1 MNSPTPAPM
10 KPDDLDRALTEMT
23 AWKGVEP
30 ELWKAALKSS
40 DADPERGGWKLDS
53 ILSKPLSNR
62 LMLAGVGCIAVVF
75 VVAAMLPSIDGARDV
90 RRSAVSALSPDSDR
104 EGAETRRAGE
114 GFDAGGLSSERQ
126 TDFLSGGRNYGESP
140 AAAKPDAASIEA
152 KLDEPTRRLHQG
164 AVTWAQNN
172 TESYKSADQPAA
184 SAAQRYVVQKANMDL
199 QTDDVRAAF
208 AKAAH
213 LVSEAGGEFVE
224 NSSLTGEDKTA
235 QGNMTLRVAAAR
247 VGEVMNKLREL
258 GTVKSENTSGE
269 DVTTQV
275 VDVEARIR
283 NEQRVEK
290 ELLDLLEKRHDAP
303 LKDILE
309 LRSSLSSVR
318 ESIERL
324 VGQRDRLGRL
334 VSLASIL
341 VVIRAE
347 PLIEKPAPAS
357 TIGDYFAKAV
367 DRAWRGGLQS
377 LSDTVAW
384 IVAVAIGGV
393 MWWIALAAAV
403 VAIVR
408 WRRRLSARCV

>member
-1 MNSPTPAPM
+1 MNTPTPSPI
-10 KPDDLDRALTEMT
+10 KPDDLDRELTEMT
-23 AWKGVEP
+23 VWNAADQN
-30 ELWKAALKSS
+30 LWKDALQSGKAAPARSS
-40 DADPERGGWKLDS
+40 SWSFETL
-53 ILSKPLSNR
+53 LSKPLSNR
-62 LMLAGVGCIAVVF
+62 LMVAGIGCIALVF
-75 VVAAMLPSIDGARDV
+75 IVGLMMPSLGSTRTSGAR
-90 RRSAVSALSPDSDR
+90 VSAQLSYK
-104 EGAETRRAGE
+104 RATPATDGKALSAQFPE
-114 GFDAGGLSSERQ
+114 VSGIARLADAHEL
-126 TDFLSGGRNYGESP
+126 DSP
-140 AAAKPDAASIEA
+140 AARAVAASPP
-152 KLDEPTRRLHQG
+152 PTPPPSDQDGVYHSS
-164 AVTWAQNN
+164 
-172 TESYKSADQPAA
+172 ESWKSLQAA
-184 SAAQRYVVQKANMDL
+184 TSHRYVVQKATMDL

-224 NSSLTGEDKTA
+224 NSSLTGDGKTA

-357 TIGDYFAKAV
+357 TIADYFVKSIS
-367 DRAWRGGLQS
+367 RAWHGGLES

-384 IVAVAIGGV
+384 IIAVAIGGV
-393 MWWIALAAAV
+393 MWWIVLTAVV